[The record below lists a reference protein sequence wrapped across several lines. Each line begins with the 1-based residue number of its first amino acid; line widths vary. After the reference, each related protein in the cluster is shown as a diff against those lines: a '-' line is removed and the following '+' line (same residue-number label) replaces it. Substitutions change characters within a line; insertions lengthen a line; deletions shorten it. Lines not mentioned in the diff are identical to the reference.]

1 MRGAILVTGGA
12 SGIGRATV
20 EAVIAGG
27 WRAVVLDLPGPNLDT
42 ALASLDPALVR
53 CTALDVSDEAAV
65 AAEVAAVERD
75 FGPIEGVVNSAGI
88 AATIAGILT
97 GTAAA
102 ENADG

>member
-42 ALASLDPALVR
+42 ALAALDPALVR
-53 CTALDVSDEAAV
+53 CTALDVATRPRSPP
-65 AAEVAAVERD
+65 RSRRS
-75 FGPIEGVVNSAGI
+75 SATS
-88 AATIAGILT
+88 ARSRAW
-97 GTAAA
+97 
-102 ENADG
+102 